1 MRASSET
8 RNLTPDTQSS
18 PANTQHPPM
27 PRKKQANEGIAQ
39 RIREARERSG
49 LSQPEVEQHIGKA
62 KNAVSRWERAQAQ
75 IDASDLGK
83 LAALFGVSAD
93 WLLGVDDAFTPEES
107 ELLQD
112 YREVSPTLRASTL
125 AGLRAGLRMERDLSE

>member
-1 MRASSET
+1 
-8 RNLTPDTQSS
+8 
-18 PANTQHPPM
+18 M